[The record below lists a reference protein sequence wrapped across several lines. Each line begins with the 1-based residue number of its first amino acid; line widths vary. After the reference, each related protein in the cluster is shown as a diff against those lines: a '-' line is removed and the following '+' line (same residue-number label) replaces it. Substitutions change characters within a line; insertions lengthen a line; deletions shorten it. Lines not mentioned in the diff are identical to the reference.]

1 MLSRF
6 YYFFLNCCILL
17 FSFLYIYI
25 SLTLEYGRKWK
36 LLICVQFLAT
46 PWTIQSTEFFRLE
59 YWSDCFSLLQGN
71 LPNQRLNPGLTQCRW
86 IIDEMNHKES
96 PRNWT
101 RDSCIAG
108 RVFTNWAMREAQS
121 MEEAKINVC
130 CIQYFLYA
138 QKSSNCYPI
147 RREYPTV
154 CAPMDCNLPGSCPW
168 DSPGKR
174 RSRLPCHPQE
184 GCPNPGI
191 KSPSPVSPALQAD
204 SLPAE
209 CRFFSIHF
217 FKLIY
222 FLLKDNC
229 FTEFCCFLSNL
240 NMNQP

>member
-6 YYFFLNCCILL
+6 YYFFKLLHLAFFIFVYIHFTDIRVWKKVKVAHLCPILGNPMDYTVHGILQARILEWLL
-17 FSFLYIYI
+17 FPSPGESSQPEIKPR
-25 SLTLEYGRKWK
+25 SHTMQ
-36 LLICVQFLAT
+36 VN
-46 PWTIQSTEFFRLE
+46 
-59 YWSDCFSLLQGN
+59 YWWDESQGK
-71 LPNQRLNPGLTQCRW
+71 P
-86 IIDEMNHKES
+86 KEL
-96 PRNWT
+96 T

-154 CAPMDCNLPGSCPW
+154 CAPVDCNLPGSCPW